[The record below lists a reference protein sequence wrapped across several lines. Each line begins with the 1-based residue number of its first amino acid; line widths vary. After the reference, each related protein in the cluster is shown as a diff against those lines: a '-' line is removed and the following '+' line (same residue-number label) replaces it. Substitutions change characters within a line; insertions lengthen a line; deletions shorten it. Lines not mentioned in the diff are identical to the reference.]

1 MPAKDIYHDR
11 VRHALEKD
19 GWVISHDPLMLRYG
33 KKDLFVDLGAEK
45 FIAAQKG
52 EHKIAVEIKSFLG
65 QSEVA
70 DLRDALGQYILY
82 QNVLTVKEPDRTLFL
97 AIPDRVFI
105 DIFEEDLG
113 QLVITQNQLKILVF
127 NLETEEIIQWIV

>member
-1 MPAKDIYHDR
+1 MPAKDIYHDH

-19 GWVISHDPLMLRYG
+19 GWTISHDPLVLRYG

-45 FIAAQKG
+45 FIAAHKG

-113 QLVITQNQLKILVF
+113 QLVLTQNQLKILVF
-127 NLETEEIIQWIV
+127 NLETQEIIQWIV

>member
-1 MPAKDIYHDR
+1 
-11 VRHALEKD
+11 
-19 GWVISHDPLMLRYG
+19 
-33 KKDLFVDLGAEK
+33 
-45 FIAAQKG
+45 
-52 EHKIAVEIKSFLG
+52 
-65 QSEVA
+65 VA

-97 AIPDRVFI
+97 AISDRVFI

>member
-82 QNVLTVKEPDRTLFL
+82 QNVLTVKEPDRKLFL